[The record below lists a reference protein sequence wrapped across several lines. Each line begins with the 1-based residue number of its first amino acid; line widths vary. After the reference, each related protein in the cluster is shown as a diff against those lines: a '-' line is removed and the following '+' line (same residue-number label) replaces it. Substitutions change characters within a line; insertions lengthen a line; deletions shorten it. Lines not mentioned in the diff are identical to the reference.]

1 VWAGWKRKPV
11 RELCSIVNPKY
22 RDRLRPMVW
31 LNNSPADGESGPHY
45 FPTMASDLI
54 GFDSFTLRGDPVTR
68 AKAAL
73 RVARHQVRLAYDD
86 TKSWRLESV
95 LSDIEDEIGV
105 QLNEIEDA
113 VDADAAA
120 VEESGEGAARRQA
133 WLPLRAA

>member
-1 VWAGWKRKPV
+1 
-11 RELCSIVNPKY
+11 
-22 RDRLRPMVW
+22 
-31 LNNSPADGESGPHY
+31 
-45 FPTMASDLI
+45 MASDLI

-95 LSDIEDEIGV
+95 LSDIEDDIGV
-105 QLNEIEDA
+105 QLSEIEDA

>member
-1 VWAGWKRKPV
+1 
-11 RELCSIVNPKY
+11 
-22 RDRLRPMVW
+22 
-31 LNNSPADGESGPHY
+31 
-45 FPTMASDLI
+45 MASDLI

-73 RVARHQVRLAYDD
+73 RVARQQVRLAYDD

-105 QLNEIEDA
+105 QLGEIEDA